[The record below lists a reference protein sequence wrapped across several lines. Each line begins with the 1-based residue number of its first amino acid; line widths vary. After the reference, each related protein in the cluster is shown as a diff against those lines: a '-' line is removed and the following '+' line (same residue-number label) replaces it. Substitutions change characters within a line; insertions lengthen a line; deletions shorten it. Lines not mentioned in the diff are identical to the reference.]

1 MLRHMS
7 YPSHSSSAPLGP
19 LIEIAEVNILRL
31 NDKAMLRIT
40 RKAVNHRGAEPLNVR
55 GEVIRA
61 AALIA
66 ISSRDRAPR
75 VAVHGPGKHHGLL
88 SAQSADGGGKARS
101 PGMVAST

>member
-40 RKAVNHRGAEPLNVR
+40 RKAVNHRGAAPSNVR

-61 AALIA
+61 AAL
-66 ISSRDRAPR
+66 RYRAPR
-75 VAVHGPGKHHGLL
+75 VAVQGPGKHHGLL
-88 SAQSADGGGKARS
+88 STQSADGGGKARS